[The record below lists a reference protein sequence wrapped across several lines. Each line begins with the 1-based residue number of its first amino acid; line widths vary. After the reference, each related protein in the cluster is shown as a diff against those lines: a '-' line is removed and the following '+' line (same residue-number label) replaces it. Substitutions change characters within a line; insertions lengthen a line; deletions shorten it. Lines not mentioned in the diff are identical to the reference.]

1 MFPSLTRSIGLIKA
15 SWTVLNKDKEIIL
28 FPILSAIA
36 CIIVVASFIIPS
48 VIMGTGLKTIPGNQY
63 LLYIGLFIFYLITYF
78 IIIFFNVGLVTC
90 ASIRLN
96 GGDPTFSDGISNA
109 IKNIHRI
116 LVWSL
121 ISATIGVILSL
132 IRDQNNI
139 IGQIIS
145 SLLGTAWALLTY
157 FVVPV
162 MILEEKGV
170 VDSIKDSASLFK
182 RTWGETVVGQGG
194 IMIIFFIIAI
204 LGLIPVILSF
214 LSGYTPLIIAAIGL
228 YILLVVVL
236 GVIGSA
242 LQGIFNTALYLYAKT
257 GNVPTAFN
265 ADQIEHAFKPAKGKG
280 I

>member
-1 MFPSLTRSIGLIKA
+1 MFPSLSRSINLIRA
-15 SWTVLNKDKEIIL
+15 SWSVLNKDKEIIL
-28 FPILSAIA
+28 FPILSGIA

-48 VIMGTGLKTIPGNQY
+48 VIIGAGLKTLSGNQY
-63 LLYIGLFIFYLITYF
+63 LLYLGLFIFYLITYF

-90 ASIRLN
+90 ANIRLN
-96 GGDPTFSDGISNA
+96 GGNPTFSDGISSA
-109 IKNIHRI
+109 IKNLHRI

-121 ISATIGVILSL
+121 LSATVGVILSL
-132 IRDQNNI
+132 IRDQKNI
-139 IGQIIS
+139 VGQIIS

-162 MILEEKGV
+162 MILEDKGV
-170 VDSIKDSASLFK
+170 VEAIKDSASLFK

-194 IMIIFFIIAI
+194 IMIVFGIIAI

-214 LSGYTPLIIAAIGL
+214 LSGYTPLIIAVIGL
-228 YILLVVVL
+228 YLLLVVVL

-242 LQGIFNTALYLYAKT
+242 LQGIFTTALYLYAKT
-257 GNVPTAFN
+257 GNVPSAFN
-265 ADQIEHAFKPAKGKG
+265 TDQIEHAFKPAKTKQ

>member
-1 MFPSLTRSIGLIKA
+1 MFPSISRSIDLIRA
-15 SWTVLNKDKEIIL
+15 SWSVLNKDKEIML
-28 FPILSAIA
+28 FPVLSGIA

-48 VIMGTGLKTIPGNQY
+48 VLIGAGLKTIPGNQY
-63 LLYIGLFIFYLITYF
+63 LLYVGLFIFYLITYF

-90 ASIRLN
+90 ANIRLN

-109 IKNIHRI
+109 LRNIHRI

-121 ISATIGVILSL
+121 ISATVGVILSL
-132 IRDQNNI
+132 IRDQKNI
-139 IGQIIS
+139 VGQIIS

-157 FVVPV
+157 FVIPV

-170 VDSIKDSASLFK
+170 VEAIKDSASLFK

-194 IMIIFFIIAI
+194 IMLVFGIIAM
-204 LGLIPVILSF
+204 LGMIPVVLSI
-214 LSGYTPLIIAAIGL
+214 LSGYTPLIIAVIGL
-228 YILLVVVL
+228 YLLLVVVL

-257 GNVPTAFN
+257 GTIPSAFN
-265 ADQIEHAFKPAKGKG
+265 AEQIEHAFRPTKKTG